1 VGNGATRSCG
11 NNADAGSAC
20 VAGRGFAATF
30 LVALEGG
37 SAAVL
42 GHLDI
47 FGVLVLS
54 FVSALGGGIV
64 RDLLI
69 GAVPPNAIRDWRYAA
84 TALFGGLCLLFTF
97 HVFTEVPTGLLVALD
112 AAGLALFAV
121 AGADKA
127 LEFGIHPLLAVLM
140 GCVTGC
146 GGGVVRDLLL
156 TRVPAV
162 LRADVYATAALA
174 GAAIA
179 VVLLRTRVP
188 RVWAMSAGAV
198 ACFAL
203 RMVAVAFHWQ
213 LPHVAGY

>member
-1 VGNGATRSCG
+1 MRRETVKAER
-11 NNADAGSAC
+11 
-20 VAGRGFAATF
+20 GRGSHVLLVVDLLATF

-37 SAAVL
+37 AAAVL
-42 GHLDI
+42 GHLDL
-47 FGVLVLS
+47 FGVLVLA

-69 GAVPPNAIRDWRYAA
+69 GALPPNAIRDWRYSA
-84 TALFGGLCLLFTF
+84 TALVGGLCLLFTF
-97 HVFTEVPTGLLVALD
+97 HAFTEVPTGLLIALD

-140 GCVTGC
+140 GCITGC

-156 TRVPAV
+156 NKVPAV
-162 LRADVYATAALA
+162 LSADVYATAALV

-179 VVLLRTRVP
+179 VALLHVKLP

-198 ACFAL
+198 VCFAL
-203 RMVAVAFHWQ
+203 RMLAVTFHWQ

>member
-1 VGNGATRSCG
+1 MLLIVDLLATL
-11 NNADAGSAC
+11 
-20 VAGRGFAATF
+20 

-37 SAAVL
+37 SAAIL

-47 FGVLVLS
+47 FGVLVLA
-54 FVSALGGGIV
+54 FVSSVGGGMI

-84 TALFGGLCLLFTF
+84 TALGGGLCLLFGF
-97 HVFTEVPTGLLVALD
+97 HAFTEMPTELLVALD

-127 LEFGIHPLLAVLM
+127 LEFGIHPLPAVLM
-140 GCVTGC
+140 AAITGC
-146 GGGVVRDLLL
+146 GGGVIRDLLL
-156 TRVPAV
+156 ARVPNL

-174 GAAIA
+174 GGA
-179 VVLLRTRVP
+179 VAVLLIRAGVP

-198 ACFAL
+198 FCFAL
-203 RMVAVAFHWQ
+203 RMVAVAHHWQ
-213 LPHVAGY
+213 LPHLMP

>member
-1 VGNGATRSCG
+1 MTIVR
-11 NNADAGSAC
+11 
-20 VAGRGFAATF
+20 GRGSRVLLVVDLLATF

-42 GHLDI
+42 GHLDV
-47 FGVLVLS
+47 FGVLVLA
-54 FVSALGGGIV
+54 FVSSLGGGIV
-64 RDLLI
+64 RDVLI

-84 TALFGGLCLLFTF
+84 M
-97 HVFTEVPTGLLVALD
+97 GLLGGVCILFSFRAFTGMPAGLLIALD

-140 GCVTGC
+140 GCITGC

-162 LRADVYATAALA
+162 LRADVYATAALV

-179 VVLLRTRVP
+179 VVLLRAKVP

-198 ACFAL
+198 ACFVL
-203 RMVAVAFHWQ
+203 RMVAVARHWQ
-213 LPHVAGY
+213 LPHVLGN